1 MQHLLTGGWAL
12 SHLPGGTL
20 PPPGEKGT
28 YWGGGGGSK
37 VKEVLLQRDLF
48 EVGKP
53 RKLQVYLVE
62 G

>member
-1 MQHLLTGGWAL
+1 MGLK
-12 SHLPGGTL
+12 
-20 PPPGEKGT
+20 PPAWRHFAASRREGHIL
-28 YWGGGGGSK
+28 GGGGGRRGSK